1 MKKRYVFHKG
11 KDSWVGRGIVV
22 WTFVLGIA
30 RLDFK
35 SLKYNYSHV
44 EEWSPD
50 MYGNFRDDWSS
61 MIHDTYTP
69 YGECYSSTTRGKA
82 EGVRYAPA
90 SEVLHNPERWDY
102 IEFDVPDN
110 LVRTAKPLLRNKVG
124 RKYDFPGIYG
134 FALPWNP
141 QDPFKEYCSELCCWT
156 AWLYQIVKGK
166 LIKRISPR
174 RLAKKLVEAG
184 GVIKPLLPT

>member
-1 MKKRYVFHKG
+1 MKKRYIFHKG

-22 WTFVLGIA
+22 WTFILGIA

-35 SLKYNYSHV
+35 CLKYNYGHV
-44 EEWSPD
+44 EEWSP
-50 MYGNFRDDWSS
+50 NSL
-61 MIHDTYTP
+61 
-69 YGECYSSTTRGKA
+69 GEFHINGCSCRCCFGGQCYSSTTRGKA
-82 EGVRYAPA
+82 NGVRYAPA
-90 SEVLHNPERWDY
+90 SEVLYHPERWDY
-102 IEFDVPDN
+102 IEFDVPNN

-124 RKYDFPGIYG
+124 RKYDVPGVFG

-156 AWLYQIVKGK
+156 AWLYQIVTGK

-174 RLAKKLVEAG
+174 RFAKKLVQAG
-184 GVIKPLLPT
+184 GVIKPLYI